1 MNRHIIKSALFA
13 ALSLMIAACSER
25 IEFETGEGC
34 PLSFDPTIYNPSADI
49 ETRGSMCN
57 TPSDLYDIGSFNV
70 SATNSDGSTFVGA
83 TTVSFTGNEWV
94 MPGTAPLWKASEVKT
109 FFASANTSST
119 GANVGVSSGKHT
131 LTYTVPATASDQKDI
146 LLGYYKG
153 NGDGKGRASIR
164 FHHPL
169 TAVKLQLAEDCEYTV
184 TGIEISG
191 VYASGTDEVTYTD
204 GVPSNSWGSL
214 LSGGTVSTTD
224 IGETFILIPQ
234 TVAADA
240 VDVTI
245 TAEGETLPFKGSI
258 PAGEWKPGK
267 TNTYTVSLKEGL
279 IDFSINRAVAQSYID
294 NSDDNIFSTALDPT
308 YWVDLGMVSENGYPL
323 YISRYPLKSATQYE
337 TEAKSASWNWGGKMP
352 ADINVSPDGYPCR
365 PISIMDA
372 MSLLFNDSVEK
383 IYDTQ
388 DITLSSKGESV
399 IFYGGQIA
407 TSSSAYTNYD
417 NGFAIKDGCIS
428 YGSADKNLHLVYE
441 DIFAEQ
447 IKVKSLNL
455 YVADLSFVAYGNNYI
470 GYPFPETLHRIDN
483 SVVKNIP
490 SEFDFPFASR
500 AIEFSFDIVF
510 ENDYHLFGL
519 SDGLVLGFQN
529 SRYNSYDLT
538 ARYENFNDDVTFM
551 VRESLRASGCNS
563 LKFTIFLECFVKGTL
578 ITLAD
583 GSKKPVESITYGDEI
598 LVWNFDKGCYD
609 SAKILWLTRNGLH
622 NDHYIRCTFS
632 DGTVLKVTGQN
643 SHHKIY
649 NCTDRFFEGVTKM
662 EPGTEVFT
670 ENGVVTLVSKEW
682 IDEEVEYYNL
692 ITDRH
697 INCFAEGV
705 LTSARYNNSYPIDE
719 DMKFVKDGRKIRPYR
734 EFKPYGISR
743 EWYNGL
749 RLGEQLDSLESIRK
763 YIDKVESQME
773 VKPDTT
779 LWQRIRTWWRSV
791 FHR

>member
-131 LTYTVPATASDQKDI
+131 LTYTVPATASAQKDI

-191 VYASGTDEVTYTD
+191 IYASGTDEVTYTD

-279 IDFSINRAVAQSYID
+279 IDFEITNASAQAYTENR
-294 NSDDNIFSTALDPT
+294 DDNIFGGGPSPDL
-308 YWVDLGMVSENGYPL
+308 WVDLGMVSESGHPL
-323 YISRYPLKSATQYE
+323 YISKKNVKSIEDGIVYFADTEEESGNIDYTYHLVDGDGNYIQYTSQDGLE
-337 TEAKSASWNWGGKMP
+337 CRIISLSEMASLVAGDSFIRSSSESVWTYTSKLTDESIEFPFNRGEFYLSTDHTHSSFWLTNENKISAS
-352 ADINVSPDGYPCR
+352 SY
-365 PISIMDA
+365 
-372 MSLLFNDSVEK
+372 SVHP
-383 IYDTQ
+383 
-388 DITLSSKGESV
+388 
-399 IFYGGQIA
+399 
-407 TSSSAYTNYD
+407 NYM
-417 NGFAIKDGCIS
+417 KV
-428 YGSADKNLHLVYE
+428 VYE
-441 DIFAEQ
+441 DKSANILLGDFEIYSTGVGSLITLPDVLEYCHKVENNGYVSHYYGLQ
-447 IKVKSLNL
+447 LLIRIKCAND
-455 YVADLSFVAYGNNYI
+455 YDLWSFDRVPGYSFVGF
-470 GYPFPETLHRIDN
+470 YP
-483 SVVKNIP
+483 
-490 SEFDFPFASR
+490 
-500 AIEFSFDIVF
+500 
-510 ENDYHLFGL
+510 NDY
-519 SDGLVLGFQN
+519 
-529 SRYNSYDLT
+529 
-538 ARYENFNDDVTFM
+538 
-551 VRESLRASGCNS
+551 
-563 LKFTIFLECFVKGTL
+563 IFLSQGSGTATVSHGSQNLTFNYNISCFVRGTQ

-583 GSKKPVESITYGDEI
+583 GSRKAIEDITYNDEI
-598 LVWNFDKGCYD
+598 QVWNFDEGHMD
-609 SAKILWLTRNGLH
+609 SAKVLWLTKEGLR
-622 NDHYIRCTFS
+622 NDHYIKCTFS
-632 DGTVLKVTGQN
+632 DGTVLNVTGQN
-643 SHHKIY
+643 SHHKLY
-649 NCTDRFFEGVTKM
+649 NCTDRYFEGVTKM
-662 EPGTEVFT
+662 EPGAKVFT

-682 IDEEVEYYNL
+682 IEEEVEYYNL
-692 ITDRH
+692 ITERH
-697 INCFAEGV
+697 INCFADGV
-705 LTSARYNNSYPIDE
+705 LTSARYNNTYPID
-719 DMKFVKDGRKIRPYR
+719 DNMKFVRDDRKVRPYK
-734 EFKPYGISR
+734 EFKNTGISR

-749 RLGEQLDSLESIRK
+749 RLGEQTDSLDAIND
-763 YIDKVESQME
+763 YISKCEGQMADK
-773 VKPDTT
+773 PAPT
-779 LWQRIRTWWRSV
+779 LWQKFCTWWKSV
-791 FHR
+791 FCR